1 MYKLARYIFILF
13 LLMGIGVTTFGQVQV
28 RRPVYRRPPNFQQRV
43 IRPQNGGVSKIEAVR
58 ESYISQRLN
67 LPADESVKFWP
78 IYRRYQDAL
87 KEVRRKKRLNNS
99 NAQANGTE
107 QIQKELYY
115 EGELVN
121 IRKFYTDEFLKI
133 LPPDKVSE
141 IFKSEREFT
150 DELIKQLR
158 ERSEPVKNNP

>member
-1 MYKLARYIFILF
+1 MYKVAKHIFTLLF
-13 LLMGIGVTTFGQVQV
+13 LLGVGYNSFGQG
-28 RRPVYRRPPNFQQRV
+28 RLAPVFRRPPNLQQRV
-43 IRPQNGGVSKIEAVR
+43 IRQQNSVSRVEAVR

-67 LPADESVKFWP
+67 LTSDESQKFWP
-78 IYRRYQDAL
+78 IYRRYQEAL
-87 KEVRRKKRLNNS
+87 KVVRKKKRLNNS

-115 EGELVN
+115 ESELVN

-141 IFKSEREFT
+141 MFKSEREFN
-150 DELIKQLR
+150 DELIKQLT
-158 ERSEPVKNNP
+158 ERSEPVKN

>member
-13 LLMGIGVTTFGQVQV
+13 LLMGIGATTFGQE

-43 IRPQNGGVSKIEAVR
+43 IRQKPGVNKIEAVR
-58 ESYISQRLN
+58 ESYISQRLS
-67 LPADESVKFWP
+67 LSADESVRFWP
-78 IYRRYQDAL
+78 TYRRYQDAL

-99 NAQANGTE
+99 SAQANGTE

-121 IRKFYTDEFLKI
+121 IRKYYTDEFLKI

-158 ERSEPVKNNP
+158 ERSEPVRNNP